1 MESFFRNTVDLQNMY
16 NNSTNSL
23 TTGGDAHY
31 FEDLITPSKIKQY
44 LDSTQVQMI
53 FIDLVEKRFY

>member
-23 TTGGDAHY
+23 TTGGDAHF

-44 LDSTQVQMI
+44 LDSTQVNII
-53 FIDLVEKRFY
+53 FIG